1 MNEQANI
8 DVIRQVY
15 HAFVNGDSQGLLS
28 CLAQDI
34 AWEEPDV
41 PGLPFAGKR
50 QGRDQVA
57 EFFRTIAAHQQ
68 LRDFRPG
75 EFIAQ
80 GNRVISLGYYAWTVR
95 ATGADWGSDWVHIFT
110 VHDGK
115 ITDFREMTD
124 THRVVEAYQAGQTG
138 TARNIPV
145 TDAVTP
151 PSIH

>member
-8 DVIRQVY
+8 DVIRRVY

-34 AWEEPDV
+34 AWEEPEV
-41 PGLPFAGKR
+41 PNLPFAGKR
-50 QGRDQVA
+50 QGRDHVA
-57 EFFRTIAAHQQ
+57 EFFRTVAALQQ
-68 LRDFRPG
+68 LRDFRPI

-80 GNRVISLGYYAWTVR
+80 GDRVISLGHYEWTVR

-115 ITDFREMTD
+115 ITHFREMAD

-145 TDAVTP
+145 TDAVP
-151 PSIH
+151 PASIH